1 MPSDKLTVQDTDI
14 PMKKDDSDGTNGDSK
29 PLSTPIQPAS
39 PSSSLLSTNSAGT
52 GIQSTHVHKQ
62 GYTPMS
68 TGESTRAIFPE
79 SGHSSED
86 DGKNFENVTGT
97 TTFALSTTTTNAA
110 PGATTTTTTSTIL
123 DHNGEGSKEAST
135 AAMQL
140 QPETR
145 PEMTPEVVSA
155 ATAEMKKPSS
165 AAEMALQVVNKF
177 RQKNPSPTRKMQV
190 NTNTFES
197 TTDSTH
203 STRNSNDAKSPIMSN
218 PKNIDSH
225 DVKAGETECG
235 TETVI
240 LAGSPKD
247 HSSTAVNV
255 SSTESIPTTKATV
268 STLSIDSNNHE
279 NSSNRELS
287 HSSPGS
293 NVPAVGMG
301 SQGAPLYRVG
311 PALLPPQPPSNIN
324 NNNNNNNVGSSEP
337 AGRPQQED
345 EGFAPS
351 GGMRPLKVED
361 ALNYL
366 DQVKLAFGDRPT
378 IYNEFLEI
386 MKTFKAMEI
395 DTPGV
400 IRRVS
405 ELFRGC
411 NELILGFNTFLP
423 EGFKI
428 EQKDLEIGG
437 HLSGFPSAAPPS
449 RHMDI
454 DGPGNLNQQQ
464 RHISNHGGNVF
475 PHQFAGQQHGPGNL
489 PINAARP
496 GHQHHVVGGN
506 AGSFQ
511 VVREAPLHPQ
521 RNIPAH
527 AQTVQKP
534 IPQDIDVH
542 QQAAAHQPQQQGG
555 QQPEFDHAI
564 TYVTTIKRRF
574 AGEPRTYQQFLEI
587 LHTYQKE
594 QRGIREV
601 LEQVSALF
609 ADHPDLLKEFTYFL
623 PEAVQEQAKE
633 RLHAAAAEAEQR
645 LFAARQYQEAADA
658 ASKAKLL
665 AVHSK
670 PLIDMTSIRAKVSV
684 YLFLCSRSV
693 SLSLSHSYLSRS

>member
-1 MPSDKLTVQDTDI
+1 MPSDKLTVQDTDC
-14 PMKKDDSDGTNGDSK
+14 PMEKDNSDGTNGDSK

-39 PSSSLLSTNSAGT
+39 PSSSLLLNSAGT
-52 GIQSTHVHKQ
+52 QSTYVHKH

-68 TGESTRAIFPE
+68 TGENARAIFPE
-79 SGHSSED
+79 SGHSSVD
-86 DGKNFENVTGT
+86 DVQTFENVTGT
-97 TTFALSTTTTNAA
+97 TFASSTTTTNAA
-110 PGATTTTTTSTIL
+110 LSTTTTTKL
-123 DHNGEGSKEAST
+123 ERNDEGSKVAST
-135 AAMQL
+135 AAVQP

-145 PEMTPEVVSA
+145 PEMNPEVGSA
-155 ATAEMKKPSS
+155 ATVEMKKPSS

-177 RQKNPSPTRKMQV
+177 RQKKPSPTRKMQV
-190 NTNTFES
+190 ETKIVES
-197 TTDSTH
+197 TTNSTL
-203 STRNSNDAKSPIMSN
+203 NSNDAKSPVKS
-218 PKNIDSH
+218 NIDSPM
-225 DVKAGETECG
+225 KEG
-235 TETVI
+235 ETVI
-240 LAGSPKD
+240 LAGSPKG

-255 SSTESIPTTKATV
+255 SSIESIPSSKATV
-268 STLSIDSNNHE
+268 STLSIDSKNHE
-279 NSSNRELS
+279 NSSNRGLTQ
-287 HSSPGS
+287 SSPGS
-293 NVPAVGMG
+293 NAAAVGME
-301 SQGAPLYRVG
+301 SQGAPLRPQFRMDDSNPHAPPSFLSV
-311 PALLPPQPPSNIN
+311 PPQPPSIN
-324 NNNNNNNVGSSEP
+324 NMGSSEP

-345 EGFAPS
+345 EGFAAS
-351 GGMRPLKVED
+351 GGIRPLKVED

-464 RHISNHGGNVF
+464 RHLTNHGGNVF

-489 PINAARP
+489 PINVARP
-496 GHQHHVVGGN
+496 GHQHHAVGGN

-511 VVREAPLHPQ
+511 VREAPLHPQ
-521 RNIPAH
+521 RNIPVH
-527 AQTVQKP
+527 TQTVQKP

-645 LFAARQYQEAADA
+645 LFAVRQHQEAVRLQDA
-658 ASKAKLL
+658 A
-665 AVHSK
+665 HSK
-670 PLIDMTSIRAKVSV
+670 PFIDMTSIRAKVSV
-684 YLFLCSRSV
+684 YLFFLLSFWLSFSLSFISSRS
-693 SLSLSHSYLSRS
+693 SLCLPISHFP